1 MRGGTLPR
9 HQKMFGDEFGHHNGG
24 PPPHMMGGPPRQ
36 RGPPNGYPDQSIHGK
51 SKKNFDVLFKI
62 HLH

>member
-1 MRGGTLPR
+1 MQQGMMRGGTLPR

-51 SKKNFDVLFKI
+51 SQ
-62 HLH
+62 